1 MTGKIKKLVSDK
13 GFGFITSDKKDYFF
27 HRSDLNGEVFEH
39 LKEGDKVSF
48 ESFKRDGKDRAKGI
62 SCI

>member
-1 MTGKIKKLVSDK
+1 MTGTIKKIVTDK

-39 LKEGDKVSF
+39 LNEDQKVSF
-48 ESFKRDGKDRAKGI
+48 EEYKKEGKNRARKV
-62 SCI
+62 SCV

>member
-1 MTGKIKKLVSDK
+1 MNGIIKKIVTDK

-39 LKEGDKVSF
+39 LNEGQKVSF
-48 ESFKRDGKDRAKGI
+48 EEYKKEGKDRARKV
-62 SCI
+62 SCV

>member
-1 MTGKIKKLVSDK
+1 MVGRIKKLISDK
-13 GFGFITSDKKDYFF
+13 GFGFISVGKNDYFF

-48 ESFKRDGKDRAKGI
+48 EAIKKDGKDRAKMV
-62 SCI
+62 SCV

>member
-1 MTGKIKKLVSDK
+1 MIGTIKKLVSDK
-13 GFGFITSDKKDYFF
+13 GFGFIKSGNIDYFF

-48 ESFKRDGKDRAKGI
+48 DSLRKDGKDKAKNVT
-62 SCI
+62 CV